1 MKLFRISLNS
11 LIMVITNLGAIYY
24 GFILYHLLKPANQIA
39 VQLPVAVI
47 LSIAGKLDFNCCSIF
62 NCKSEKQ

>member
-1 MKLFRISLNS
+1 
-11 LIMVITNLGAIYY
+11 MVITNLGAIYY